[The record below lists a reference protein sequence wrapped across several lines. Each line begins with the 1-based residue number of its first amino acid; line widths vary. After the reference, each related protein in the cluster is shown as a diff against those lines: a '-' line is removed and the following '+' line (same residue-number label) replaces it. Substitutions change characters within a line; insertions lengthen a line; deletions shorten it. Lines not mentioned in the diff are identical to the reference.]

1 MALNI
6 EQLQG
11 GREIVDSVELIKTTI
26 EKLKTDIENLKVEIE
41 ELKKDK

>member
-1 MALNI
+1 MALSI